1 MNLKKSIRRI
11 LREDSRVYD
20 YDPERNTVPFDERLP
35 FDVDKL
41 LSVGAVFITPA
52 IDGDPKS
59 KTYKEW
65 LNEPYVH
72 LITLKNVFDSNP
84 DSWIHKAITKKGDP
98 ELYRKD
104 FVYKFYDG
112 KYNQILWSLEK
123 LGIDPNDMIEDKNNS
138 IQESI
143 KRILREDS
151 NIPRVIL
158 RRVTLDELDKI
169 FERSLDDNTEDYENP
184 LSIMYGKPYKTFA
197 KFVIDIM
204 ISELEGDFGIPFID
218 DTDLYNEKYREPL
231 LRHYAPIIKDRY
243 MDITS
248 NNVDESVLREEINP
262 IARRIFR
269 RADQKKLDKIFV
281 DGLGIMTARYLQN
294 QHNWHDMTFNKFKQ
308 TIISYLIVDM
318 CTKYTDI
325 CFGTEDFYDR
335 VWDFMSNYYSDRIE
349 ERWEEIKPKGINE
362 SIENGK
368 KVYYGFQGLPNF
380 WANDQDNVKGDKYF
394 EDKNYEDYYFDN
406 FYDMDAQFGNEN
418 SLFGTR
424 GLPVGHPDRSSKSFN
439 RYNEKYGPIIV
450 RVVKETL

>member
-143 KRILREDS
+143 KIILREDS

-184 LSIMYGKPYKTFA
+184 LSIMYGASYKTFA

-204 ISELEGDFGIPFID
+204 ISELEGNFDIPIID
-218 DTDLYNEKYREPL
+218 DIDLYIEKYREPL
-231 LRHYAPIIKDRY
+231 FKHYAPIIKDRY

-248 NNVDESVLREEINP
+248 NNVDESVLREELNKK
-262 IARRIFR
+262 
-269 RADQKKLDKIFV
+269 QKVF
-281 DGLGIMTARYLQN
+281 
-294 QHNWHDMTFNKFKQ
+294 
-308 TIISYLIVDM
+308 
-318 CTKYTDI
+318 
-325 CFGTEDFYDR
+325 
-335 VWDFMSNYYSDRIE
+335 
-349 ERWEEIKPKGINE
+349 
-362 SIENGK
+362 
-368 KVYYGFQGLPNF
+368 YGFSGLKNQ
-380 WANDQDNVKGDKYF
+380 WVNDNDKTVGDDYF
-394 EDKNYEDYYFDN
+394 EDKEYQQYYFDN
-406 FYDMDAQFGNEN
+406 FDDMDMMFGHKY

-424 GLPVGHPDRSSKSFN
+424 GLEPGDPNRTSKSFDT
-439 RYNEKYGPIIV
+439 YNKAFGPMIV
-450 RVVKETL
+450 RVI